1 MIFRS
6 PGTRMLVEYCSP
18 NTLYLCASYGI
29 IRQTSDVIY
38 LNWPRYQSLARSGHL
53 EWE

>member
-6 PGTRMLVEYCSP
+6 PGTQSWVEHCSL
-18 NTLYLCASYGI
+18 NTLYLLASYGI
-29 IRQTSDVIY
+29 ILQTSDVIY
-38 LNWPRYQSLARSGHL
+38 LNWPRYQCLARSGHL